1 MLHWRCLCFVL
12 AHLGRV
18 WGKLPVFYWFD
29 AKQKLGKLH
38 HADEL
43 RNDTIQMVALHICII
58 FVIFHKLC
66 CIFVKMRSIIP
77 DNPSFRYIL
86 HGKTLVTQFNFFYK
100 PNKFLSWFELLFQ
113 NTKSHLCS
121 NLSSYFMISSNNT
134 RELCKLCKYLYY
146 ATLFIKIYCF
156 NWN

>member
-12 AHLGRV
+12 AHLGLV
-18 WGKLPVFYWFD
+18 WGKSPAFYWFN

-58 FVIFHKLC
+58 FVICHKLC
-66 CIFVKMRSIIP
+66 IP

-86 HGKTLVTQFNFFYK
+86 HGKTLVTQFNFFTSLINFYLDL
-100 PNKFLSWFELLFQ
+100 NFFFIILISLITIFNFYYNFLLF
-113 NTKSHLCS
+113 
-121 NLSSYFMISSNNT
+121 SSYIYIWEITNV
-134 RELCKLCKYLYY
+134 LYFF
-146 ATLFIKIYCF
+146 TFDR
-156 NWN
+156 

>member
-12 AHLGRV
+12 AHLGLV
-18 WGKLPVFYWFD
+18 WGKSPAFYWFN

-58 FVIFHKLC
+58 FVICHKLC
-66 CIFVKMRSIIP
+66 IP

-86 HGKTLVTQFNFFYK
+86 HGKTLVTQFNFFTSLINFYLDL
-100 PNKFLSWFELLFQ
+100 NFFFIILISLITIFNFYYNFLLF
-113 NTKSHLCS
+113 
-121 NLSSYFMISSNNT
+121 SSYIYMRNN
-134 RELCKLCKYLYY
+134 EC
-146 ATLFIKIYCF
+146 AIFFHI
-156 NWN
+156 W

>member
-12 AHLGRV
+12 AHLSLV
-18 WGKLPVFYWFD
+18 WGKLPAFYWFD

-86 HGKTLVTQFNFFYK
+86 HGKTLVTQFNFFTSLINFYLDL
-100 PNKFLSWFELLFQ
+100 NFFFIILISLITIFNFYYNFLLFSLYIYIWEIT
-113 NTKSHLCS
+113 NVL
-121 NLSSYFMISSNNT
+121 YFFT
-134 RELCKLCKYLYY
+134 FDR
-146 ATLFIKIYCF
+146 
-156 NWN
+156 